1 MQHSNERFDHGSFQL
16 APNKNLSLPNLKVY
30 DTPQRRKIRQL
41 LGSADGTGQKFLT
54 GIGGNGK
61 SHNLALFVQ
70 EQKSVKNVVLYIN
83 TMERWIWFPR
93 LIHAELWKAAVDGG
107 IAVAGF
113 TDSPTPAFTR
123 EFDYKLFMAHAYA
136 VLDSCQTT
144 GKRFFF
150 VADQDN
156 ILSKQ
161 AQNKSKMVM
170 NFDDF
175 DGVINTIPSHVK
187 ILSAS
192 DNNEGW
198 NRRNWTDRIV
208 HYPEPVPEDVIG
220 ELFPKLGDATSDI
233 RQMLRDEFNNYPL
246 MLHIVNWFLQTGG
259 PTDVDQVRKHL
270 QKTIS
275 DKVVRYRTALSVE
288 QQKFVFSG
296 VYGVRDSFSEWDVY
310 DHNHYYVAPVSHGG
324 GDHTCTVSSDP

>member
-1 MQHSNERFDHGSFQL
+1 MRATYRLFQGRTPLVSVNLHNITNIQLYQAERM
-16 APNKNLSLPNLKVY
+16 PNNNLKVY

-144 GKRFFF
+144 GKRFLF

-156 ILSKQ
+156 ILS
-161 AQNKSKMVM
+161 
-170 NFDDF
+170 
-175 DGVINTIPSHVK
+175 
-187 ILSAS
+187 
-192 DNNEGW
+192 
-198 NRRNWTDRIV
+198 
-208 HYPEPVPEDVIG
+208 
-220 ELFPKLGDATSDI
+220 
-233 RQMLRDEFNNYPL
+233 
-246 MLHIVNWFLQTGG
+246 QTGAKQIKDG
-259 PTDVDQVRKHL
+259 HELR
-270 QKTIS
+270 
-275 DKVVRYRTALSVE
+275 
-288 QQKFVFSG
+288 
-296 VYGVRDSFSEWDVY
+296 
-310 DHNHYYVAPVSHGG
+310 
-324 GDHTCTVSSDP
+324 